1 MAPRVR
7 DLDWQVD
14 VTDGEETRFSDTVLG
29 RYCAWVRKGVA
40 YVIIPGATSP
50 ESSGATIED
59 ALRHAQS
66 DFERK
71 ILSALA

>member
-1 MAPRVR
+1 MPRVR

-14 VTDGEETRFSDTVLG
+14 FTDGEETRFADSVLG

-40 YVIIPGATSP
+40 YVVIPGASRP
-50 ESSGATIED
+50 EPSGETIED
-59 ALRHAQS
+59 ALRHAQA

-71 ILSALA
+71 VLSALA